1 MHSIKNKLI
10 GDKAFY
16 SMVLA
21 IALPIMIQNGFT
33 NFVSL
38 LDNLMVGR
46 IGTEQM
52 SGVSISNQLIFV
64 FNLCIFGIVSGAG
77 IFGSQ
82 YFGKK
87 DNEGIRLTIRFKL
100 IVGAFFTL
108 IAIVIFIFFGE
119 ELISL
124 FLTGS
129 EDGGDLEATLLY
141 GKEYLIVMLF
151 GLPGF
156 ALSQIYAST
165 LREGGET
172 VLPMKSGIVAILTNL
187 VFNYFLI
194 YGKCGFPCL
203 GVNGAAIATV
213 ISRYVECSIIII
225 VSHKKKEK
233 FSYLKGLYSTLIVP
247 KRMFIEI
254 AKAAAPMIMNETM
267 WSLGMTML
275 AQCYS
280 TRGLNAVAGYNI
292 SSVIINLFNVTFMS
306 VGSAISIIV
315 GQLLGAGKIEEA
327 VDTDRKLIAF
337 SVFVGTITGIVMA
350 AVSPFFPLLYN
361 TNEGARRIATELILA
376 EAICLPLFGFKNA
389 TYFTLRSGGRVW
401 ITILFDSAFMW
412 AVGVPTAYIISR
424 YTSLSVVLIFLSVQA
439 WDLLKCILGFILVK
453 KRIWVRNLVE

>member
-1 MHSIKNKLI
+1 MRSINHKLI
-10 GDKAFY
+10 GDKNFY
-16 SMVLA
+16 KMVLA
-21 IALPIMIQNGFT
+21 IALPIMIQNAFT

-46 IGTEQM
+46 IGTEEM

-87 DNEGIRLTIRFKL
+87 DEEGVRITIRFKL
-100 IVGAFFTL
+100 LISTLFTFLATL
-108 IAIVIFIFFGE
+108 IFILWGK

-129 EDGGDLEATLLY
+129 EDGGDLEKTLLY
-141 GKEYLIVMLF
+141 GHEYLMIMLI

-156 ALSQIYAST
+156 SLSQIYAST

-172 VLPMKSGIVAILTNL
+172 MLPMKAGIGAIITNL
-187 VFNYFLI
+187 VFNYLLI
-194 YGKCGFPCL
+194 YGKFGFPTL

-213 ISRYVECSIIII
+213 LSRYVECGSIIY
-225 VSHKKKEK
+225 VSHIKKREYP
-233 FSYLKGLYSTLIVP
+233 YLRGLYLTLFVP
-247 KRMFIEI
+247 KKIFLEI
-254 AKAAAPMIMNETM
+254 LKAAAPLIMNETM

-275 AQCYS
+275 AQSYS

-292 SSVIINLFNVTFMS
+292 SSTIINLFNVTFLS

-315 GQLLGAGKIEEA
+315 GQLLGAGKTEEA

-337 SVFVGTITGIVMA
+337 SVFVGAITGVIMA
-350 AVSPFFPLLYN
+350 LVSPLFPLLYN
-361 TNEGARRIATELILA
+361 TNEGARKIATELILA
-376 EAICLPLFGFKNA
+376 EALCLPLFGFKNA

-412 AVGVPTAYIISR
+412 AVGVPTAYIVSR

-453 KRIWVRNLVE
+453 KRIWVRNLVD